1 MWLLIYCP
9 FPPVPS
15 VGASPLAKAVFQP
28 PNPQLPTPNPIVG
41 VSLLAMTASQPTN
54 PQLTSPSL
62 DTHSLT
68 SIQKP
73 RQQQPWNQKAQRNQN
88 PMKHVRQRFI
98 ECGNQLHG

>member
-1 MWLLIYCP
+1 MWLLIYWP

-15 VGASPLAKAVFQP
+15 VGASPLAKAVSRQTNIQRLHSIP
-28 PNPQLPTPNPIVG
+28 VGAGLP
-41 VSLLAMTASQPTN
+41 AMTASQPTN

-88 PMKHVRQRFI
+88 PMEHVRQRFI